1 MKVFCYFIN
10 SKDILRRFK
19 YSMLKSMLLGLC
31 YPISILFIFDFIFLS
46 YLINMF
52 SVYLFLGAGQ
62 VNYPGL
68 TKENKILASITT
80 SWSSKDTCNWKNCRF
95 LSAFSLSNQID
106 SAN

>member
-19 YSMLKSMLLGLC
+19 YSMLKSMLPGLC

-52 SVYLFLGAGQ
+52 LSIYFWVQ
-62 VNYPGL
+62 VKWITQDSQRK
-68 TKENKILASITT
+68 TK
-80 SWSSKDTCNWKNCRF
+80 F
-95 LSAFSLSNQID
+95 LSA
-106 SAN
+106 

>member
-10 SKDILRRFK
+10 SKDILRCFK
-19 YSMLKSMLLGLC
+19 YSMLKSMLPGLC

-68 TKENKILASITT
+68 TKENKILERITT
-80 SWSSKDTCNWKNCRF
+80 S
-95 LSAFSLSNQID
+95 
-106 SAN
+106 

>member
-19 YSMLKSMLLGLC
+19 YSMLKSMLPGLC

-52 SVYLFLGAGQ
+52 SVYLFWVQ
-62 VNYPGL
+62 VKWITQDSYRK
-68 TKENKILASITT
+68 TK
-80 SWSSKDTCNWKNCRF
+80 F
-95 LSAFSLSNQID
+95 LSA
-106 SAN
+106 

>member
-1 MKVFCYFIN
+1 MKVFRYFIN

-19 YSMLKSMLLGLC
+19 YAMLKSMLPGLC
-31 YPISILFIFDFIFLS
+31 FIFLS

-68 TKENKILASITT
+68 TKENKILESITT